1 MERSVNMRIEAYNQI
16 NQIYNTEKTNKL
28 KHSVKTGSNDKVE
41 ISQKGRDYQ
50 IAKKAVADTADVRED
65 LVEEYKAKIQ
75 SGNYNVSAGD
85 FANKVI
91 ESYNKLML

>member
-1 MERSVNMRIEAYNQI
+1 MRIEAYNQI

-28 KHSVKTGSNDKVE
+28 KQSVKTGSNDKVE

-65 LVEEYKAKIQ
+65 LVEEYKDKIQ